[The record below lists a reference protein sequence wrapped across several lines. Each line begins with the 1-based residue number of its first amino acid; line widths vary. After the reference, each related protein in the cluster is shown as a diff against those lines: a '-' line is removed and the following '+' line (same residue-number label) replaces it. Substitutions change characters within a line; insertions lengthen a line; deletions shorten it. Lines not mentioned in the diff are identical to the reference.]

1 MKKGP
6 GRPKMVKTGK
16 AGRPRKEWNMI
27 PVKPLEIIK
36 EEMANLAEAPDP
48 ATLEEA
54 LSGPY
59 ADDWSAAVLDEFLA
73 HM

>member
-1 MKKGP
+1 
-6 GRPKMVKTGK
+6 
-16 AGRPRKEWNMI
+16 MI
-27 PVKPLEIIK
+27 PVKPLEIIE

>member
-1 MKKGP
+1 MKS
-6 GRPKMVKTGK
+6 
-16 AGRPRKEWNMI
+16 
-27 PVKPLEIIK
+27 LEIIE

>member
-1 MKKGP
+1 
-6 GRPKMVKTGK
+6 MVKTGK
-16 AGRPRKEWNMI
+16 AGHPRKKMI
-27 PVKPLEIIK
+27 PVKSLEIIE

-48 ATLEEA
+48 AILEEA